1 MRNAEASYVI
11 SFSYNALIFAG
22 VYDYLLFGGFPDS
35 YSQLSAAIIF
45 GGAILLLWHENLARQ
60 R

>member
-1 MRNAEASYVI
+1 MRNVEASYVI

-45 GGAILLLWHENLARQ
+45 GGAILLLWH
-60 R
+60 

>member
-11 SFSYNALIFAG
+11 SFAYNALIFAG
-22 VYDYLLFGGFPDS
+22 VYDSLLFGDFPNG
-35 YSQLSAAIIF
+35 YSQLSAENIF